1 MEQQKTK
8 KGSKLIFFAF
18 PTRAIATSVSA
29 VLLGFVTF
37 FATDFMGISA
47 TTAGMIFM
55 ISKVFDGFTDLVAGY
70 LIDHTNTKLG
80 KGRPYELALIGY
92 MASLAL
98 IFCAPQMGIPASC
111 VYLFVMYSLVNSVFM
126 TLLGCA
132 DPVYLA
138 NALED
143 QSQSV
148 SILAF
153 TGFISL
159 VFTMGASMLMP
170 QMVATMGTTRE
181 GWAKIALLITI
192 PCTLVGLIRFMVV
205 KERSDVIAAAS
216 NNKITVKDMLHLLAQ
231 NKYILIF
238 AGIILVSNIGSNIAN
253 GVGTYYYLYIMH
265 DIGLASVMSLAML
278 AIIFVIILT
287 PVLSKKFGFM
297 KIMRTTTLIGCIG
310 YLIRLVS
317 LESIPL
323 LFASSLLSLMG
334 FNTMFSFAGSFVINC
349 MDYGEWKNG
358 VRSEG
363 TISSAQSFTAKIG
376 SAVGAGLI
384 GVLMGIAGYNGGVEV
399 QVRSAQIMIVMLN
412 TVIPAMFCLVQYVLL
427 RKFDLEDKMEQIQAE
442 LAERRAQH
450 K

>member
-1 MEQQKTK
+1 
-8 KGSKLIFFAF
+8 
-18 PTRAIATSVSA
+18 
-29 VLLGFVTF
+29 
-37 FATDFMGISA
+37 
-47 TTAGMIFM
+47 
-55 ISKVFDGFTDLVAGY
+55 
-70 LIDHTNTKLG
+70 
-80 KGRPYELALIGY
+80 
-92 MASLAL
+92 
-98 IFCAPQMGIPASC
+98 
-111 VYLFVMYSLVNSVFM
+111 
-126 TLLGCA
+126 
-132 DPVYLA
+132 VYLA

-205 KERSDVIAAAS
+205 KERSDVIAAAAS

-399 QVRSAQIMIVMLN
+399 QARSAQIMIVMLN

-427 RKFDLEDKMEQIQAE
+427 RKFDLGDEMEQIQAE

>member
-1 MEQQKTK
+1 MKQQKKT
-8 KGSKLIFFAF
+8 KGSKRIFFAY
-18 PTRAIATSVSA
+18 PTRAIATSISA
-29 VLLGFVTF
+29 VLLGYVTF
-37 FATDFMGISA
+37 FATDFMEISA

-55 ISKVFDGFTDLVAGY
+55 ISKIFDGFTDLVAGY
-70 LIDHTNTKLG
+70 LIDHTRTKLG

-92 MASLAL
+92 MAALAL
-98 IFCAPQMGIPASC
+98 IFCAPQMGVKASC

-159 VFTMGASMLMP
+159 VFTMAASVVMP

-181 GWAKIALLITI
+181 GWVKIAIIITI
-192 PCTLVGLIRFMVV
+192 PCTLVGLIRFWVV
-205 KERSDVIAAAS
+205 KERADVIAAAS
-216 NNKITVKDMLHLLAQ
+216 NRKITVKDMLCLLAQ

-265 DIGLASVMSLAML
+265 DIGLASIMSLSML

-297 KIMRTTTLIGCIG
+297 KIMRTTTLIGVVG
-310 YLIRLVS
+310 YMIRLIN
-317 LESIPL
+317 LGSIPL
-323 LFASSLLSLMG
+323 LFVSSLLSLMG

-384 GVLMGIAGYNGGVEV
+384 GVMMGLAGYNGDLDV
-399 QVRSAQIMIVMLN
+399 QCKSAEIMIVMLN
-412 TVIPAMFCLVQYVLL
+412 TVVPAVFCLIQYVLL
-427 RKFDLEDKMEQIQAE
+427 RKFDLEDKMEQIQAD
-442 LAERRAQH
+442 LAKRRTQ
-450 K
+450 